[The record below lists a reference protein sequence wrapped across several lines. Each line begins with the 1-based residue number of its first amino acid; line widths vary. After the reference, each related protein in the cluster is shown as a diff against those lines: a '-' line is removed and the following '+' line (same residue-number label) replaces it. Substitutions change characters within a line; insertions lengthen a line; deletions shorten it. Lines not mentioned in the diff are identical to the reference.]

1 MESLPT
7 PPVRRERLLELVDRY
22 GADTTK
28 AAMHKQMN
36 DAERKLRAK
45 LEQIPDGTWSAAS
58 HQEQSGTGDRNG
70 RLDIALVGA

>member
-1 MESLPT
+1 
-7 PPVRRERLLELVDRY
+7 
-22 GADTTK
+22 
-28 AAMHKQMN
+28 MHKQMN

-70 RLDIALVGA
+70 RLDIARVGA